1 MMTNKEALIILDEV
15 FYQGKYLLMDDP
27 KFFEAI
33 CCAEEALKKVD
44 EFPEVNNLSEVNNK
58 YIENYNDGWNDGYKK
73 GSQECKDS
81 FNAGYDIGYRAGK
94 EI

>member
-33 CCAEEALKKVD
+33 CCAEKALKEV
-44 EFPEVNNLSEVNNK
+44 EFLEVNNK
-58 YIENYNDGWNDGYKK
+58 YVENYNDGWNDGYKR
-73 GSQECKDS
+73 GSQECKNS